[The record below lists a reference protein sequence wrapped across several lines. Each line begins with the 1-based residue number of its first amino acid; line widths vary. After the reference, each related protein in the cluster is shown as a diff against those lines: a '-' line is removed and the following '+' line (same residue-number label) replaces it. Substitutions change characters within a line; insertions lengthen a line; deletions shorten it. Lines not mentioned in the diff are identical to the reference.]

1 MVSAVLIFSLSS
13 WALDYDAKCTEIL
26 DKVKRGETDVNFTSL
41 RLNCAKTS
49 WYQGRKQTR
58 IDKLKWQM
66 YGEAQ
71 NGNFIEVKRLAQ
83 SMLDLNYL
91 NMDAHRTLAWALENL
106 GDSASAKRFRDI
118 EIGLLRSIGQS
129 GSGKSCKE
137 GKVVIDVEEEYFVM
151 QIMGWKLKQQQ
162 VVTEENSRCDL
173 LIVEENGV
181 ERREFFN
188 VDIVFE
194 NYKKSYKF

>member
-1 MVSAVLIFSLSS
+1 
-13 WALDYDAKCTEIL
+13 
-26 DKVKRGETDVNFTSL
+26 
-41 RLNCAKTS
+41 
-49 WYQGRKQTR
+49 
-58 IDKLKWQM
+58 M

>member
-1 MVSAVLIFSLSS
+1 
-13 WALDYDAKCTEIL
+13 
-26 DKVKRGETDVNFTSL
+26 
-41 RLNCAKTS
+41 
-49 WYQGRKQTR
+49 
-58 IDKLKWQM
+58 M

-106 GDSASAKRFRDI
+106 GDSASTKRFRDI

-137 GKVVIDVEEEYFVM
+137 G
-151 QIMGWKLKQQQ
+151 
-162 VVTEENSRCDL
+162 
-173 LIVEENGV
+173 
-181 ERREFFN
+181 
-188 VDIVFE
+188 
-194 NYKKSYKF
+194 